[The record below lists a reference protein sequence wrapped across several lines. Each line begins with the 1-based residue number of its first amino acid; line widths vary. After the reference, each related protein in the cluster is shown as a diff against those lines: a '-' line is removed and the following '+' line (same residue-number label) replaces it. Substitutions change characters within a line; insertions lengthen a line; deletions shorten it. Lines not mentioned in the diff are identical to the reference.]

1 VQPALRVTASS
12 VQETEAKAEYE
23 AELRQQLSRQAAAHS
38 DHLVSVLHAQR
49 LKLEAEFEKQLI
61 DAVKTEKLKMMDE
74 INVVVNRLNAV
85 ESAVNGQLLFL
96 SRSLSLLQCSTNP
109 STSSTPSLT
118 SFILGVR

>member
-1 VQPALRVTASS
+1 
-12 VQETEAKAEYE
+12 VQETEAKAEFE

-74 INVVVNRLNAV
+74 ISAVVNRLNAV
-85 ESAVNGQLLFL
+85 ESAVNGQLLFY
-96 SRSLSLLQCSTNP
+96 SRSYLCCSLSPESGLSWM
-109 STSSTPSLT
+109 
-118 SFILGVR
+118 V